1 MDLWRLALLNQAKS
15 DKWGWQS
22 LATQVASHLRLGL
35 CSHLV
40 PKNLAQVGF
49 LLGTNMNKSF
59 YHVLKPEFRVQGLD
73 LEY

>member
-15 DKWGWQS
+15 DKWGRQS
-22 LATQVASHLRLGL
+22 LAIQVASHLRLGL

-40 PKNLAQVGF
+40 PKNHTQVGF

-59 YHVLKPEFRVQGLD
+59 YHVLKREFRVQGLD